1 MGIAAARNDGPLATL
16 LGARDAIRRLKQTG
30 QLTEAVKVVVAEGQ
44 YDRNLPLELD
54 SKDTGTEQAPITY
67 EAAKGAHPV
76 FSGGRAIHGWQSG
89 SHGIWH
95 TQLPDMAARHWYFE
109 QLWVAG

>member
-76 FSGGRAIHGWQSG
+76 FSDPDCHPWLAI
-89 SHGIWH
+89 GI
-95 TQLPDMAARHWYFE
+95 ARHLAYST
-109 QLWVAG
+109 AGHGCQALV